1 MKGKD
6 ELLHFVYKFHFAIIG
21 KHKFVPEFV
30 SVTVMVKLWF
40 NDGQTSL
47 SPVLIQESF
56 LKRIKYKLIFLNILK
71 CHEEKLGAS
80 FLAREMVNKGLEM
93 NRLRDK

>member
-1 MKGKD
+1 
-6 ELLHFVYKFHFAIIG
+6 
-21 KHKFVPEFV
+21 
-30 SVTVMVKLWF
+30 MVKLWF

-47 SPVLIQESF
+47 SPVLIIQESF